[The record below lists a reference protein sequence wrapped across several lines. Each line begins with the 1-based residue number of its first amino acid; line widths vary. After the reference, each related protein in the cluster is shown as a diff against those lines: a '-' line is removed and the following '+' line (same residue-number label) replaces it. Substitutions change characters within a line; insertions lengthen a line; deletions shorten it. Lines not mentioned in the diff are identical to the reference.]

1 MKIAIDGMGG
11 DRAPRAIVD
20 GVVMA
25 AKEFGY
31 ELILVGDKTILRR
44 ELSHY
49 RRYSDSITIQHASEV
64 IAMDDPPAVSVRRKR
79 NSSISVGIE
88 LMKSG
93 EADAFISAGN
103 TGAVVCSATLN
114 LGLLPG
120 IERPGISIVFP
131 TFVGLSMMIDVG
143 ANLDP
148 RPIHLLH
155 YGIMGDAYSKFI
167 LGKTRP
173 SIGLLSI
180 GEESSKGTDFVKET
194 HKLLDESRLNFVGNI
209 EGRDV
214 FTGRCDVILCD
225 GFVGNIVL
233 KVAEGIGAAITRLM
247 KSQIKNRPVAKLGA
261 LLSKTAFMRLWK
273 DLDYTEYGG
282 APLLGVDGCIIISH
296 GSSTAKAIKNAIRK
310 GAEFRENDL
319 NRRIIEEIESY

>member
-11 DRAPRAIVD
+11 DRAPRVIVD
-20 GVVMA
+20 GAVA
-25 AKEFGY
+25 AAREFDY
-31 ELILVGDKTILRR
+31 DLMLVGDKTILRR
-44 ELSHY
+44 ELSRY
-49 RRYSDSITIQHASEV
+49 RRYPDNILIEHASEV
-64 IAMDDPPAVSVRRKR
+64 IAMDEPPAVSVRRKR
-79 NSSISVGIE
+79 NSSIAVGID
-88 LMKSG
+88 LMKRG

-103 TGAVVCSATLN
+103 TGAVVCSATLS

-131 TFVGLSMMIDVG
+131 TFMGVSMMIDVG
-143 ANLDP
+143 ANIDP

-155 YGIMGDAYSKFI
+155 YGIMGDAYSKYI
-167 LGKTRP
+167 LGKEKP

-180 GEESSKGTDFVKET
+180 GEEASKGTDFVKET
-194 HKLLDESRLNFVGNI
+194 HRLLEESKLNFVGNI
-209 EGRDV
+209 EGQDV

-233 KVAEGIGAAITRLM
+233 KVAEGIGAAITKLM
-247 KSQIKNRPVAKLGA
+247 KSQIKNRPIAKLGA
-261 LLSKTAFMRLWK
+261 ILSKSAFMKLWR

-282 APLLGVDGCIIISH
+282 APLLGLDGCVIISH
-296 GSSTAKAIKNAIRK
+296 GSSTAKAIKNAIRR
-310 GAEFRENDL
+310 GAEFKENEL

>member
-20 GVVMA
+20 GVIMA
-25 AKEFGY
+25 AKEFDY
-31 ELILVGDKTILRR
+31 ELVLVGDKTVLRR
-44 ELSHY
+44 ELSRY
-49 RRYSDSITIQHASEV
+49 RKCPDNILIEHASEV

-79 NSSISVGIE
+79 NSSIAVGIE
-88 LMKSG
+88 LMKRG

-103 TGAVVCSATLN
+103 TGAVVCSATLS

-131 TFVGLSMMIDVG
+131 TFKGVSMMIDVG
-143 ANLDP
+143 ANIDP

-155 YGIMGDAYSKFI
+155 YGIMGDAYCKYI
-167 LGKTRP
+167 LGKSEP

-180 GEESSKGTDFVKET
+180 GEEASKGTDFVKET
-194 HKLLDESRLNFVGNI
+194 HKLLDESKLNFVGNI
-209 EGRDV
+209 EGQDA
-214 FTGRCDVILCD
+214 FTGRCDVVLCD

-233 KVAEGIGAAITRLM
+233 KVAEGIGAAITKLM
-247 KSQIKNRPVAKLGA
+247 KTQIKNRPLAKLGA
-261 LLSKTAFMRLWK
+261 LLSKTAFMKLWK

-282 APLLGVDGCIIISH
+282 APLLGIDGRVIISH

-310 GAEFRENDL
+310 GAGFKENEL
-319 NRRIIEEIESY
+319 NRRIVEEIESY

>member
-11 DRAPRAIVD
+11 DRAPRAIVE

-25 AKEFGY
+25 AREFDY
-31 ELILVGDKTILRR
+31 ELVLVGDKTTLRR
-44 ELSHY
+44 ELSRY
-49 RRYSDSITIQHASEV
+49 RRYPDSITIQHASEV
-64 IAMDDPPAVSVRRKR
+64 IAMDEPPAVSVRRKR

-88 LMKSG
+88 LMKRG
-93 EADAFISAGN
+93 EAGAFISAGN

-194 HKLLDESRLNFVGNI
+194 HKLLDESKLNFVGNI

-261 LLSKTAFMRLWK
+261 LLSKTAFMRLWR

-296 GSSTAKAIKNAIRK
+296 GSSTAKAIKNAIRR
-310 GAEFRENDL
+310 GAEFRENEL